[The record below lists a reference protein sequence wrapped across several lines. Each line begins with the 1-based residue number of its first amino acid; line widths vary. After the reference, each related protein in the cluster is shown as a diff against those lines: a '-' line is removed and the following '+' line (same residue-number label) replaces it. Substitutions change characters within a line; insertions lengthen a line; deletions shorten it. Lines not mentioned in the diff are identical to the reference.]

1 MSRKI
6 EIIQTVAAMQAEAQ
20 ALRRSNKTIAF
31 VPTMGF
37 LHEGHL
43 SLMREGRK
51 HGDILVVSIFV
62 NPTQFGP
69 GEDLEAYPRDIER
82 DLDLLEEV
90 GTDIVFTPEPG
101 DIYSPGFQTSV
112 SLDDLTNR
120 LCGISRPVH
129 FKGVATVVAKLFN
142 IVQPHTA
149 VFGQKDYQQVV
160 IIQRMVKDLGF
171 DIRIIG
177 APTVREPD
185 GLAMSSRNAYLNP
198 AERESAPCLYRAMTR
213 AAQMVKEGVVDARKI
228 IEKSAEFIEGHAGM
242 QIDYIAMVDP
252 ETLEDVTRIE
262 RPVQMALAVKAGKTR
277 LIDNMLLTP
286 ISVK

>member
-1 MSRKI
+1 MPRKI
-6 EIIQTVAAMQAEAQ
+6 EVIKTVSAMQAEAQ
-20 ALRRSNKTIAF
+20 ALRRAHKTIAF

-101 DIYSPGFQTSV
+101 DIYSPGFQTYV

-142 IVQPHTA
+142 IVQPHAA

-171 DIRIIG
+171 DIRVIG

-213 AAQMVKEGVVDARKI
+213 AAQMVKEGVVDTRKI
-228 IEKSAEFIEGHAGM
+228 IEKSAEFIEGYAGM

-252 ETLEDVTRIE
+252 ETLEDVTRID
-262 RPVQMALAVKAGKTR
+262 RPVQMALAVKVGKTR
-277 LIDNMLLTP
+277 LIDNMLLLQ
-286 ISVK
+286 

>member
-6 EIIQTVAAMQAEAQ
+6 EVIKTAAAMQAEAQ
-20 ALRRSNKTIAF
+20 ALRRAHKTIAF

-101 DIYSPGFQTSV
+101 DIYSPGFQTYV

-142 IVQPHTA
+142 IVQPHAA
-149 VFGQKDYQQVV
+149 VFGQKDYQQYV

-228 IEKSAEFIEGHAGM
+228 IEKSAEFIEGHTGM
-242 QIDYIAMVDP
+242 QVDYIAMVDP
-252 ETLEDVTRIE
+252 ETLEDVTRID
-262 RPVQMALAVKAGKTR
+262 RPVQMALAVKVGKTR
-277 LIDNMLLTP
+277 LIDNMLLTL
-286 ISVK
+286 

>member
-6 EIIQTVAAMQAEAQ
+6 EVIKTVAAMQAEAQ
-20 ALRRSNKTIAF
+20 ALRRAHKTIAF

-101 DIYSPGFQTSV
+101 DIYSPGFQTYV

-142 IVQPHTA
+142 IVQPHAA

-185 GLAMSSRNAYLNP
+185 GLAMSSRNAYLTP

-228 IEKSAEFIEGHAGM
+228 IEKSAEFIKGHAGM
-242 QIDYIAMVDP
+242 QVDYIAMVDP
-252 ETLEDVTRIE
+252 ETLKDVTRID
-262 RPVQMALAVKAGKTR
+262 RPVQMALAVKVGKTR
-277 LIDNMLLTP
+277 LIDNMLLTL
-286 ISVK
+286 